1 MYNNIYK
8 YKICVQNSNVFLLQ
22 ICVESCNEKRHLC
35 GETGDVNVYIVELM
49 YEFRTLLVKK
59 KIMLTCALRA
69 YFKVSKGRKL
79 YLIAQKNLM
88 FKRYNKQFIKE
99 YYYIYTLNMCLKS
112 TR

>member
-1 MYNNIYK
+1 MCAFCQIY
-8 YKICVQNSNVFLLQ
+8 
-22 ICVESCNEKRHLC
+22 VESCNEKRHLC

-88 FKRYNKQFIKE
+88 FKMYNAQFIRE
-99 YYYIYTLNMCLKS
+99 YYYICTLNNVNISLKKIVS
-112 TR
+112 VGSSDSN